1 VTRTRLAPQLEIVM
15 SSLSRI
21 VVGADAGLIAGRL
34 RNPTAAGVTID
45 ILPESSEKSL
55 AGGDCAFLRAL
66 K

>member
-1 VTRTRLAPQLEIVM
+1 M

-55 AGGDCAFLRAL
+55 AGGDCGFLRAL